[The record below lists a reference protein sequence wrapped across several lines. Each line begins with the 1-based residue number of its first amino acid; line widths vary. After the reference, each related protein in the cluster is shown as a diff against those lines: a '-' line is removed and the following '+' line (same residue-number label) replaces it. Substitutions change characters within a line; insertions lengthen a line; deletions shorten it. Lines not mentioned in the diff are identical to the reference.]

1 MNQYLL
7 VISFVLS
14 LVLSYERSKMFYDV
28 IMVLVNDPST
38 AYGSCQDALT
48 KDPSAVDGL
57 YYINNFG
64 EVYFFRLLQC

>member
-1 MNQYLL
+1 MREVCLFFY
-7 VISFVLS
+7 SFN
-14 LVLSYERSKMFYDV
+14 E
-28 IMVLVNDPST
+28 LVNNPST

-64 EVYFFRLLQC
+64 EV